1 MLLCMLC
8 SWLLTCPRS
17 EARQAAACEQGGS
30 WICHDHN
37 NSMSARLRLCGW
49 RWELTVSY
57 GKEASHPHSVK
68 KTILHVNTWFNQEIT
83 KVANLATYCLSPEA
97 RSTALGW
104 ALFFLLLFVPVLR
117 DIYGT
122 IFEKSR
128 KTGIIPFYGT
138 INNYG
143 ATFRGEVDNSQWYLD
158 HNNLPYF

>member
-1 MLLCMLC
+1 MWVKVGADCQL
-8 SWLLTCPRS
+8 W
-17 EARQAAACEQGGS
+17 QGS
-30 WICHDHN
+30 Q
-37 NSMSARLRLCGW
+37 SSTL
-49 RWELTVSY
+49 S
-57 GKEASHPHSVK
+57 K

-104 ALFFLLLFVPVLR
+104 ALFFLLLFVPILR

-122 IFEKSR
+122 IFEKSL

-143 ATFRGEVDNSQWYLD
+143 FQPSDIGWGHFSRVGT
-158 HNNLPYF
+158 LP